1 MVERSLKEILESIH
15 ENIIGIMESD
25 FTPESE
31 MKHLQEIDEDIRQQL
46 QVEVL
51 RDATYQ
57 TILALCQ

>member
-1 MVERSLKEILESIH
+1 MAERSLKEILESIH
-15 ENIIGIMESD
+15 ENILGIMESD

-51 RDATYQ
+51 RDA
-57 TILALCQ
+57 A